1 MFRTLSDRFFD
12 LVHGGRLIYN
22 ACWEDPAL
30 DRSLLCLDRGSGVVV
45 ITSAG
50 CNALDYLLDD
60 PAFVRCVDLNYR
72 QNALLELKKALV
84 ATGRHDW
91 LWALFGKGADEGH
104 AAIYSVVRSRLPSFA
119 REFWDRNIGWFSPS
133 GRGSFYY
140 RGAAGDVAWFVS
152 RLLWRTKPGLRRL
165 AMELLEARSMEEQRR
180 LYAAMEPRL
189 WGPLLSRVVRQPWLM
204 AFLGVPR
211 PQIDLIVREH
221 PGGLT
226 GFVRDRLRHVLTSV
240 PIRQNYFW
248 RVYLTGSYTPD
259 CCPNYLRV
267 EHFETLRQRV
277 DRLSTFTGS
286 LCGFLA
292 QAPER
297 FSHYVLLDHQDWM
310 ARHRPDDLAEE
321 WRLILARARPG
332 ARVLLRS
339 AGTEASFIPV
349 EARARLL
356 FRPELT
362 APLHPSD
369 RVGTYG
375 SQHLAVVGG

>member
-1 MFRTLSDRFFD
+1 MPKTLSDRFFD

-30 DRSLLCLDRGSGVVV
+30 DRRLLGLDGGSTVVV

-60 PAFVRCVDLNYR
+60 PAAVRCVDLNYR

-84 ATGRHDW
+84 AAGRYDW
-91 LWALFGKGADEGH
+91 LWSLFGKGADAGH
-104 AAIYSVVRSRLPSFA
+104 AAIYSAVRPRMPGFA
-119 REFWDRNIGWFSPS
+119 QEFWDRKIGWFSPA

-152 RLLWRTKPGLRRL
+152 RLLWQFKPGLRKL
-165 AMELLEARSMEEQRR
+165 ALELLDAESLDEQRR
-180 LYAAMEPRL
+180 IYDQIEPRL
-189 WGPLLSRVVRQPWLM
+189 WGPLLTRIVRQPWLM

-211 PQIDLIVREH
+211 PQIEMILREREE
-221 PGGLT
+221 GLA
-226 GFVRDRLRHVLTSV
+226 GFVKDRLRHVLTGV

-259 CCPNYLRV
+259 CCPNYLKP
-267 EHFETLRQRV
+267 EHFPALRERV
-277 DRLSTFTGS
+277 LRLTTHTGS

-292 QAPER
+292 EARER
-297 FSHYVLLDHQDWM
+297 FTHYVLLDHQDWM
-310 ARHRPDDLAEE
+310 ARHLPDDLAEE
-321 WRLILARARPG
+321 WRLILAKARPG

-339 AGTEASFIPV
+339 AGADAAFIPV
-349 EARARLL
+349 EARGRLL

-362 APLHPSD
+362 TPLHPAD

-375 SQHLAVVGG
+375 SQHLAVVA